1 MLASYSPPPESL
13 SVSQV
18 IAVRGAR
25 QHNLKNLSVDI
36 PREQLVVITG
46 LSGSG
51 KSSLAFD
58 TIYAEGQRRYVES
71 LSAYARQFLEQLEKP
86 DVDAIEGLSPAIA
99 IEQKTVSRNPRS
111 TVGTVTEIYDY
122 LRLLFARL
130 GIPHCTS
137 CGQPVR
143 AQSVQQIVD
152 QVLRLPEE
160 SRVLILAPMVRHRKG
175 EYRRELEQIK
185 RQGFLRVRID
195 GAMTLL
201 DELPHL
207 DKNLHH
213 TIEIVVDRLVV
224 RPDIA
229 SRLTDSVETALR
241 HAEGLVGVQMVEGEH
256 LLFSERLACPDCGTS
271 CPELTPRLFSFN
283 SPQGACSSCDG
294 LGVHME
300 FAPDLLVPD
309 PERSLLDGAIA
320 VWGAQQQHFMQPVF
334 ERLATQ
340 HHFDLRQSFGS
351 LAEEHQ
357 RLILYGAA
365 PTRGQGRSRAL
376 KRTYEGIIPVL
387 QRRYKETESAAVR
400 EDLER
405 YMRPR
410 LCTAC
415 QGARLCPEALAVLVQ
430 GQRISDI
437 TAMTVQQAAAFFQ
450 SLTLHAFEQQVA
462 GKILQEI
469 HTRLHFL
476 ISVGLDYLTMARTAG
491 TLSGGE
497 GQRIRLATQIG
508 SGLVGVLYV
517 LDEPSIGLHQRDNQR
532 LLASLQR
539 LRDLGNTVL
548 VVEHDRDTILAADYV
563 LDLGPGAGE
572 HGGQL
577 IAAGT
582 PEAIVQHPA
591 SLTGQYLQGRLAIPI
606 PAARRQ
612 PGARCLRLI
621 GAAANNLRA
630 LDVCIP
636 LGLLIC
642 VSGVSGSG
650 KSTLVMDI
658 LHKALAQRLHRAQEA
673 PGAFRALEGAEHL
686 DKVINIDQAPIGRT
700 PRSNPA
706 TYTGVFDMIREL
718 FAQIPEARV
727 RGYKPGRFSFNV
739 KGGRCETCQ
748 GHGTLKI
755 EMHFLADIYVKCEA
769 CKGTRFNRDTL
780 EILYKGKHI
789 AEVLELTVDE
799 AGAFFT
805 NVPPLRHKF
814 STLQEVGLGY
824 IRLGQAATT
833 LSGGE
838 AQRIKL
844 SRELSRRSTGRT
856 LYILDE
862 PTTGLH
868 FADVQHLLEVLQRLV
883 DGGNT
888 VLVIEHNLD
897 VIKTADYVIDLGP
910 EGGDGGGCLV
920 AAGTPEE
927 VVQED
932 ASHTGRF
939 LRDVL
944 HLSPALSYASP

>member
-1 MLASYSPPPESL
+1 
-13 SVSQV
+13 VSNV

-36 PREQLVVITG
+36 PRERLVVITG

-130 GIPHCTS
+130 GVPHCTR

-143 AQSVQQIVD
+143 AQTVPQIVD
-152 QVLRLPEE
+152 QVLRLPEG
-160 SRVLILAPMVRHRKG
+160 SRLLVLAPIVRHRKG
-175 EYRRELEQIK
+175 EYRKELEQIK

-195 GAMTLL
+195 GEMALL
-201 DELPHL
+201 EDLPKL
-207 DKNLHH
+207 DKNVNH

-224 RPDIA
+224 RPDITA
-229 SRLTDSVETALR
+229 RLTDSIETALA
-241 HAEGLVGVQMVEGEH
+241 HTEGLVGVQIVDGAP
-256 LLFSERLACPDCGTS
+256 LVFSERLACPDCGTS

-283 SPQGACSSCDG
+283 SPQGACAVCDG
-294 LGVHME
+294 LGMHME

-309 PERSLLDGAIA
+309 PERTLLDGAIA
-320 VWGAQQQHFMQPVF
+320 VWGPQQLTFLQPLLEGVAAHYH
-334 ERLATQ
+334 L
-340 HHFDLRQSFGS
+340 DLRQPFGA
-351 LAEEHQ
+351 LTAEQ
-357 RLILYGAA
+357 RHLVLYGTGSTPVPVQYTAN
-365 PTRGQGRSRAL
+365 GRTHAL
-376 KRTYEGIIPVL
+376 QRVYEGVIPLL
-387 QRRYKETESAAVR
+387 QRRYQDTASMGVR

-410 LCTAC
+410 LCTTC
-415 QGARLCPEALAVLVQ
+415 QGTRLRPEALAVLIQ
-430 GQRISDI
+430 GRRISEI
-437 TAMTVQQAAAFFQ
+437 TAMPVRQAQAFFA
-450 SLTLHAFEQQVA
+450 SLTLSAFERQVA
-462 GKILQEI
+462 DKILLEI
-469 HTRLHFL
+469 RSRLHFL
-476 ISVGLDYLTMARTAG
+476 SSVGLDYLTLDRTAA

-532 LLASLQR
+532 LLDSLKR

-572 HGGQL
+572 HGGRL
-577 IAAGT
+577 VAAGT
-582 PEAIVQHPA
+582 PDEIVQHPE
-591 SLTGQYLQGRLAIPI
+591 SLTGQYLSGVLAIPL
-606 PAARRQ
+606 PCQRRA
-612 PGARCLRLI
+612 PGQRRLRLL
-621 GAAANNLRA
+621 GASANNLQH
-630 LDVCIP
+630 LDVEIP
-636 LGLLIC
+636 LGLLVC
-642 VSGVSGSG
+642 VTGVSGSG
-650 KSTLVMDI
+650 KSTLVMEV
-658 LHKALAQRLHRAQEA
+658 LHKALAQRLHHAREQ
-673 PGAFRALEGAEHL
+673 PGVFNALESVEYL

-706 TYTGVFDMIREL
+706 TYTGLFDSIREL
-718 FAQIPEARV
+718 FAQVPEARV
-727 RGYKPGRFSFNV
+727 RGYKPGRFSFNI
-739 KGGRCETCQ
+739 KGGRCEACQ

-755 EMHFLADIYVKCEA
+755 EMHFLPDVYVKCDA
-769 CKGTRFNRDTL
+769 CKGQRFNRDTL
-780 EILYKGKHI
+780 DIRYKGKHI

-799 AGAFFT
+799 AVAFFA
-805 NVPPLRHKF
+805 NVPTLRQKLT
-814 STLQEVGLGY
+814 TLQEVGLGY

-838 AQRIKL
+838 AQRVKL

-856 LYILDE
+856 LYMLDE

-868 FADVQHLLEVLQRLV
+868 FADIQHLLEVLTRLV
-883 DGGNT
+883 QGGNT
-888 VLVIEHNLD
+888 VLVIEHNIE
-897 VIKTADYVIDLGP
+897 VIKTADYIIDLGP
-910 EGGDGGGCLV
+910 EGGDGGGHIV
-920 AAGTPEE
+920 ATGTPEMVAQVE
-927 VVQED
+927 E
-932 ASHTGRF
+932 SYTGRF
-939 LRDVL
+939 LREVL
-944 HLSPALSYASP
+944 HASAALSHASP